1 MNNVLKC
8 DVAVNA
14 DVFCHAG
21 ERPFECDICQ
31 KRFTLKHSMMR
42 HRRKHTAAEVA
53 DAVTSQRVMSPGL
66 SDDDTAPPSLLG
78 DQHSVDENINNN
90 DIKQLAAAHDV
101 TARAQFAAMMASQ
114 QSLASPASIA
124 EIFANSDMLH
134 NLLGVNNSQLDQIL
148 QTKATDAA
156 RLLGL
161 QADK

>member
-1 MNNVLKC
+1 
-8 DVAVNA
+8 
-14 DVFCHAG
+14 
-21 ERPFECDICQ
+21 
-31 KRFTLKHSMMR
+31 MMR
-42 HRRKHTAAEVA
+42 HRRKHPLAELVG
-53 DAVTSQRVMSPGL
+53 AVTYVTSRHQSRPR

-90 DIKQLAAAHDV
+90 DVKQLTAAHDV
-101 TARAQFAAMMASQ
+101 TARAELAAMMASQ